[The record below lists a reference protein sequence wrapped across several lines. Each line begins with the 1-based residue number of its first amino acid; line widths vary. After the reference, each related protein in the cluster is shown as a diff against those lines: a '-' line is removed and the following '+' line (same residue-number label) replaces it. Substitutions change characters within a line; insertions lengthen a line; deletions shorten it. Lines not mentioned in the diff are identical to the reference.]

1 MTDHTSPTR
10 FTVII
15 RDIKSWTTTV
25 TANDAIEA
33 EELAWDLMND
43 PKKRDADDHFELDE
57 DTTVQVEE
65 LRCDGGDA

>member
-1 MTDHTSPTR
+1 MIDHTSPTR

-25 TANDAIEA
+25 TASDAISA
-33 EELAWDLMND
+33 EELAWDLIND
-43 PKKRDADDHFELDE
+43 PKKRNEHFELDE